1 MNRSLFLA
9 LLSLC
14 ALAPAASAQ
23 SIFSARGFGVP
34 VAPID
39 PRAQAL
45 GGIGIGLMGQD
56 ASLVNPAEIANYNFR
71 GIAAALQT
79 SSRAADFGAQSGETT
94 SNRFPLLRILYPI
107 NERIAASVGYGGFL
121 DQTWAIN
128 AAGHEWIGSDSVAV
142 RDAVSADG
150 GLAQLR
156 VGLAY
161 SLSPSFAVGVDGGI
175 YTGKLDERVS
185 RTFGDGAPGGINP
198 VEQRTSW
205 AQRAPLVSAG
215 FRWDPAHILRLAGS
229 VTWAGNLERTIEGN
243 AAATQKIQ
251 LPLQAAAG
259 ASAILAPGLLGTV
272 STRWAGWSRA
282 AAGFEEDYA
291 PTDTWE
297 YGAGL
302 EWSRM
307 TLGSAGLP
315 LRFGY
320 HRAQLPFRFQGVTPT
335 EWAATVGLGLEFA
348 RTSFGPLATID
359 ATLDRGRRTAVGTGL
374 NESFWRMTL
383 GIGIFGR

>member
-45 GGIGIGLMGQD
+45 GGIGIGLLGQD
-56 ASLVNPAEIANYNFR
+56 ASMVNPAEIANHNFR
-71 GIAAALQT
+71 GAVATLQ
-79 SSRAADFGAQSGETT
+79 SSSLSADFGAQSGQTT
-94 SNRFPLLRILYPI
+94 TNRFPLLRVIYPI
-107 NERIAASVGYGGFL
+107 DERLSASVGYGGFL
-121 DQTWAIN
+121 DQTWSVVTS
-128 AAGHEWIGSDSVAV
+128 GFERIGADSVAV
-142 RDAVSADG
+142 RDASSADG

-161 SLSPSFAVGVDGGI
+161 SLAPSFAVGIDGGI
-175 YTGKLDERVS
+175 YTGKLDERLS
-185 RTFGDGAPGGINP
+185 RTFGEGAPAGIDSIM
-198 VEQRTSW
+198 QRDTW
-205 AQRAPLVSAG
+205 TQRAPLISAG
-215 FRWDPAHILRLAGS
+215 FRWDPAQIFRLAES
-229 VTWAGNLERTIEGN
+229 FTWAGTLARELENKPEAKRSF
-243 AAATQKIQ
+243 Q

-259 ASAILAPGLLGTV
+259 ASAILAPGLMGTV

-282 AAGFEEDYA
+282 ADDFDPAFA
-291 PTDTWE
+291 PVDTWE

-302 EWSRM
+302 EWTRM
-307 TLGSAGLP
+307 TLGSAAIP
-315 LRFGY
+315 IRFGY

-335 EWAATVGLGLEFA
+335 ESAATVGLGLELA
-348 RTSFGPLATID
+348 RTAVGPLATID
-359 ATLDRGRRTAVGTGL
+359 ATLDRGRRTAAGTGL

-383 GIGIFGR
+383 GIGVFGR